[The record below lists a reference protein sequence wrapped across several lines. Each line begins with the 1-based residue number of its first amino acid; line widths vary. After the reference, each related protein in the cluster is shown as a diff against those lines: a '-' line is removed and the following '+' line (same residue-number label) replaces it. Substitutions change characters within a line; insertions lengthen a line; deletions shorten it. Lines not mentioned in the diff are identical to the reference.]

1 MNDNQP
7 IEIGTLTTATSV
19 REVEQMPNSMTD
31 SARGVEYA
39 STTTEATNQNRIAI
53 DIPTSRWTSIF
64 DDPSWTI
71 TRCDDDGYY
80 ASYDGYGRV
89 AHSVFDDVESLKKQ
103 IYLLKKQVFDLKRL
117 VLKQA
122 KHNERTKDEEE
133 Q

>member
-7 IEIGTLTTATSV
+7 IEIGTLTTDTSV

-31 SARGVEYA
+31 SARGIEYA
-39 STTTEATNQNRIAI
+39 STTTTEATIQNRIAI

-71 TRCDDDGYY
+71 RRCDDDGYH
-80 ASYDGYGRV
+80 GYGRV
-89 AHSVFDDVESLKKQ
+89 AHSIFDDVESLKKQ

-117 VLKQA
+117 VLKQE
-122 KHNERTKDEEE
+122 KNNGRTKDEEE